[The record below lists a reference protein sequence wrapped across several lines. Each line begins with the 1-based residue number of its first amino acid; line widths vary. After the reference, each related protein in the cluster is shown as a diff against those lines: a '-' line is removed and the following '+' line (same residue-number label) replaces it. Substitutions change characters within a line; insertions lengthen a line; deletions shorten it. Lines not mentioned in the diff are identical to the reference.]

1 MSLWKVAR
9 VWAHWNHSLYMHF
22 SYTVFF
28 SILSSLGLT
37 TGSGYNL
44 MAVRSQVFFSFLWH
58 TWLLIFL
65 FLRENRKSNIHD
77 PVFQVQQWSR
87 LPRWIKHLFS
97 LFFSSMKYLKAT
109 QTLSFHPPHSSVFYS
124 QQCKNFWTMFLHN
137 HNAISTINKVNA
149 NLWVLSENES
159 YSKVPSCLK
168 YVFIQFNGWV
178 GILMR
183 LVHSIR
189 L

>member
-1 MSLWKVAR
+1 
-9 VWAHWNHSLYMHF
+9 MHF

-58 TWLLIFL
+58 AWLLIFS

-109 QTLSFHPPHSSVFYS
+109 QTLCHFTPHIVQYSIHSNAKTFEQRFYITTMPFPLLTKLMLISGYYLKVSRIQKFLVVLNMSLSS
-124 QQCKNFWTMFLHN
+124 
-137 HNAISTINKVNA
+137 
-149 NLWVLSENES
+149 
-159 YSKVPSCLK
+159 
-168 YVFIQFNGWV
+168 
-178 GILMR
+178 LMGE
-183 LVHSIR
+183 LGF
-189 L
+189 